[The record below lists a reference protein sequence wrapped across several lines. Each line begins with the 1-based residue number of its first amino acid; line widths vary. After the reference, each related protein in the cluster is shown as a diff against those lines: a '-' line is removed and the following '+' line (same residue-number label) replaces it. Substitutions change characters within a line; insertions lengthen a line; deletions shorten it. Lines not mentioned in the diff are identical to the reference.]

1 MRFRPISFVSSDYG
15 LAVVTLVIMSVQM
28 LAIEGWTVSIP
39 KVVFMAMTPLFL
51 FAKARVVSKALLLA
65 LLYLFVTVAM
75 MFIQFGSVRT
85 STFYYAALFLLTFNL
100 YYTLVYFKQAFT
112 LDGFIG
118 VLKGLI
124 YAYAICLAL
133 QQVCVLVGLRYMP
146 VINLMNLPYYD
157 LFHLNTLAIE
167 PSHAAR
173 LLTVFFYA
181 YLKMLEIKHGSIL
194 PISQLWGEHKR
205 VIIAFL
211 YTMLCIGSG
220 TAFVGLAIISL
231 YFVRKQYALLVV
243 CAAFAFYMAVPYI
256 DYEPLNRAMSTFN
269 AALTGDTEL
278 VRQVD
283 NSAASR
289 VNIILDTFRYL
300 DFSDSATWLGN
311 GVDAASSFGKAI
323 VAAITYY
330 GLLSYICKLIFIF
343 ACCFSGLFSLE
354 VLMFI
359 LLFSMDVG
367 NVAYAYAM
375 LMVFS
380 TVKYFRLN
388 YVADDSNSRA

>member
-1 MRFRPISFVSSDYG
+1 MRFQPISFVSSDYG
-15 LAVVTLVIMSVQM
+15 LAVVTLVMMSVQM
-28 LAIEGWTVSIP
+28 LAIEGWNVSIL
-39 KVVFMAMTPLFL
+39 KVAFMAMTPLFL
-51 FAKARVVSKALLLA
+51 FAKAKVVSKAFILA
-65 LLYLFVTVAM
+65 LIYLFVTMAM

-85 STFYYAALFLLTFNL
+85 STFYYSALFLLTFNL
-100 YYTLVYFKQAFT
+100 FYTLVYFKQAFT
-112 LDGFIG
+112 LDAFIG
-118 VLKGLI
+118 VLKGII

-133 QQVCVLVGLRYMP
+133 QQACMLVGLRYMP
-146 VINLMNLPYYD
+146 VINLMNMPYYE
-157 LFHLNTLAIE
+157 LFRLNTLAIE

-181 YLKMLEIKHGSIL
+181 YLKMLEIRHGAIV
-194 PISQLWGEHKR
+194 PISQLWCEHKR

-243 CAAFAFYMAVPYI
+243 CTAFVFYMAVPYI
-256 DYEPLNRAMSTFN
+256 DYEPLNRAMATFN

-278 VRQVD
+278 VRKVD
-283 NSAASR
+283 NSAAAR

-300 DFSDSATWLGN
+300 DLSDSATWLGN
-311 GVDAASSFGKAI
+311 GVDSSSSSGKSI

-330 GLLSYICKLIFIF
+330 GLFSYICKLIFIF

-367 NVAYAYAM
+367 NIAYGYSV
-375 LMVFS
+375 LMVLS
-380 TVKYFRLN
+380 TVKYFKLN
-388 YVADDSNSRA
+388 YVADDCNSCA